1 MVKWLLGFS
10 PLLTIPFLLFLHWL
24 SGRATKHT
32 SKSTLPQ
39 RYYEA
44 QSISHK
50 LDRFDYVVSTL
61 VRIISVAVLFDVVIA
76 AIILVLISL
85 YDIPDKTTTDC
96 IKSVLD
102 FSFNYTGPLVLTV
115 IALIAFWGTFNK
127 KDCLFYRI
135 EDIYKEK
142 RLKERLIDALLCYFA
157 TFLIKLF
164 TIIMP
169 ISELSAAAW
178 LFSLCGIGLCLWSAF
193 CSLRAITATI
203 TMIFEPNDSLKLLKY
218 LYFRIRQ
225 KRTQTTLP
233 KDNQIPF
240 ESSLDYL
247 FDEISK
253 SSLNFANEKIFFRNF
268 GQELC
273 TFKQLPGKTTTFFL
287 IFVVSLQISLQISG
301 ALNLINSLCD
311 PITILLMLI
320 FTTFLTI
327 LIITHTT
334 KLRHTIVHLHIGSW
348 GFVSK
353 EAKKPFSTLSSH
365 TMDKERCTYL
375 KAVYNIISLFRDM
388 LTTSENDILRC
399 LKYIYDFVGENQ
411 EHYIVY
417 TSCRYLLHIEK
428 PDFIVEFEHEMSLND
443 TARRITIPNTAE
455 IMVDILRPGSQDQL
469 RKSVKKYFSKKP
481 LKPNK

>member
-24 SGRATKHT
+24 SGRATKYT
-32 SKSTLPQ
+32 SKSTLSQ
-39 RYYEA
+39 RYYAA
-44 QSISHK
+44 QSSSHK
-50 LDRFDYVVSTL
+50 LDRFDYVVTTIL
-61 VRIISVAVLFDVVIA
+61 RIIFVAVLFTIVAAVI
-76 AIILVLISL
+76 IIALISF
-85 YDIPDKTTTDC
+85 YDIPDKTITGC
-96 IKSVLD
+96 IESVLD

-115 IALIAFWGTFNK
+115 VALIAFWGTFNK

-157 TFLIKLF
+157 TFLTKLY

-169 ISELSAAAW
+169 ISELTMATC
-178 LFSLCGIGLCLWSAF
+178 LFALCGIGLCLWSSF
-193 CSLRAITATI
+193 CSLRAITETI

-218 LYFRIRQ
+218 LYFKIRQ
-225 KRTQTTLP
+225 KRTRTTLP
-233 KDNQIPF
+233 KDTQIPF
-240 ESSLDYL
+240 EDSLDYL

-253 SSLNFANEKIFFRNF
+253 SSLNFANEKIFFRDF
-268 GQELC
+268 GQEFS
-273 TFKQLPGKTTTFFL
+273 TFKQLPGKVTTFSL
-287 IFVVSLQISLQISG
+287 IFVISLQMSLQISG
-301 ALNLINSLCD
+301 ALNLINSLYD
-311 PITILLMLI
+311 PIIILLMLI
-320 FTTFLTI
+320 LTTFLTI
-327 LIITHTT
+327 LIIAHIT

-388 LTTSENDILRC
+388 LTTSDNDILRC
-399 LKYIYDFVGENQ
+399 LKNIYDFVRKNQ
-411 EHYIVY
+411 DHYIVY

-428 PDFIVEFEHEMSLND
+428 PDLIVEFDHEMPLD
-443 TARRITIPNTAE
+443 DVARRITIPNTAE

-469 RKSVKKYFSKKP
+469 HRSVKKYFSKKP
-481 LKPNK
+481 LKSKK